1 MVNLRMV
8 WGPKTRTVG
17 ASKDDI
23 WECTTEFLTEEVAMV
38 SQQLPGYGQ
47 LESRKGDIWY
57 VEYGLK

>member
-47 LESRKGDIWY
+47 LESRKGDI
-57 VEYGLK
+57 